1 MSNPSAASVS
11 PGEANLPA
19 PAPHASFAR
28 LAQLGRVTAELAAAQ
43 DLDAVV
49 EIVVSH
55 VAETVGAAVSTLSLL
70 SDEKTLT
77 LVGIRGGKPN
87 TEQLWSTYPLSAQ
100 LPACEAIRSGQVV
113 LVAGRPEIEHRYPA
127 LSGQVPEGRSVLCL
141 PVAVGSRSLGA
152 VGLVFD
158 AGWAP
163 AEHELDFLRILADTC
178 AQAILRVRAVDEA
191 AVRAVQLEFLAEI
204 SAELANSLDYRSTLA
219 TVARLAVPRLADWCA
234 VDVIQDGVLQTLAV
248 AHVDP
253 AKIAWA
259 RELQQRYPPDPARKT
274 GSPNVIR
281 TGVSELY
288 AEITDDMLTAASID
302 EEHLRLMRALK
313 LHSALIVPLQAR
325 GRTLGAVTLMWA
337 ETRRRYGPPDL
348 ALAEDL
354 GRRAGIAIDNAD
366 LHSQTREIALQLQR
380 AVLPARL
387 DDIPGWDVATH
398 YSPAAHSEVGGDFYD
413 AVGLPGGRL
422 IVFMGD
428 VMGHGIAAAAAMAQM
443 RSAVRAYI
451 ASDPDPRTV
460 VEHLEAMLE
469 MFPTA
474 QLVTLA
480 FTLIDPHTE
489 ALLVV
494 NAGHCPPLVVDA
506 SGEAHFVQARAS
518 RPLGAGHDD
527 RSATPWP
534 FPAGATLLLYT
545 DGLFERR
552 TESIDAS
559 LARLRRC
566 ATGLAAA
573 PVSAGLASLVEA
585 MHSDGGDDDVTALV
599 VRPRPER

>member
-1 MSNPSAASVS
+1 M
-11 PGEANLPA
+11 
-19 PAPHASFAR
+19 
-28 LAQLGRVTAELAAAQ
+28 
-43 DLDAVV
+43 
-49 EIVVSH
+49 
-55 VAETVGAAVSTLSLL
+55 GAAVSTLSLL

-113 LVAGRPEIEHRYPA
+113 LVAGRAEIEHRYPA

-158 AGWAP
+158 AGWTP

-234 VDVIQDGVLQTLAV
+234 VDAIQDGVLQTLAV

-259 RELQQRYPPDPARKT
+259 RELQQRYPPDPAQKT

-302 EEHLRLMRALK
+302 EEHVRLMRALN

-337 ETRRRYGPPDL
+337 ETRRRYGPLDL

-460 VEHLEAMLE
+460 VERLEAMLE

-527 RSATPWP
+527 RSATTWP

-552 TESIDAS
+552 TENIDAS

-566 ATGLAAA
+566 ATGLAAG

-585 MHSDGGDDDVTALV
+585 MYSDGG
-599 VRPRPER
+599 